1 MDPENKNAAKGNTVV
16 GLLVTE
22 KQSEQ
27 VVLVEKIATLKLA
40 LRSKEDPNDDSMVA
54 SRGTTWGDD
63 SGSANAAEML
73 AQMMRRGL
81 SESQGESPVS
91 QPAPEPVTTPGK
103 FTTTVYTSDGPVQ
116 YHFDLSTGS
125 TVPVR
130 LEGFSGSP
138 KPSPEATSIS
148 PVTGNDLDDRSEESD
163 SDILVDEL
171 DSEPGS

>member
-40 LRSKEDPNDDSMVA
+40 LRSKEDPNEDTLVA

-63 SGSANAAEML
+63 SGSANAAAML
-73 AQMMRRGL
+73 AQMMKRGM
-81 SESQGESPVS
+81 SGSRTEETVSRPV
-91 QPAPEPVTTPGK
+91 EETVTTPAK

-138 KPSPEATSIS
+138 QPAPEASANT
-148 PVTGNDLDDRSEESD
+148 PVTDNDLDDRDEESD
-163 SDILVDEL
+163 SDIQVDDL